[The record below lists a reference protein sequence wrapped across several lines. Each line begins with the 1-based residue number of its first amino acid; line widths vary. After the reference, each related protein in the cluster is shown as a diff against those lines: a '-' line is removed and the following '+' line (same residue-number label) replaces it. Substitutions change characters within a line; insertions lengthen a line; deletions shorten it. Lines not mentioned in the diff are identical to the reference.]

1 MLSMQVFS
9 GNKTSG
15 KKYVIASLGLAVV
28 VFLTRIL
35 PISFGVHTF
44 ILLAIYIGIGY
55 YYLGIKINKTILA
68 ALASI
73 VLLSAADL
81 ANVFLLINIGGIPME
96 TILNEESL
104 KRILYGMPS
113 LAIFLMIVL
122 VYSKFISRRKKN
134 R

>member
-1 MLSMQVFS
+1 M
-9 GNKTSG
+9 
-15 KKYVIASLGLAVV
+15 AVV